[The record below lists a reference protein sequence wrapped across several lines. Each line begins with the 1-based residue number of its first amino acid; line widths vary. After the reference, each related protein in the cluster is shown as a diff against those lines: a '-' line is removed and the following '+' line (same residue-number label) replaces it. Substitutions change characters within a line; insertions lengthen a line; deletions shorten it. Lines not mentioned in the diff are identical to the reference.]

1 MDIKL
6 EFLMG
11 ADAIVSSLSVKAG
24 DQVKAGDELL
34 QYEASKGILPI
45 LAPADGIVEEVLV
58 DQGDRIVLNDVLV
71 RMDTDTVCKVKR
83 QEIGARRLRNAGRKR
98 LIYLLLELAQ
108 EDMRQPYMRRRMG
121 LK

>member
-71 RMDTDTVCKVKR
+71 RMDTDTVCKEEEAGNRSTPVKKCR
-83 QEIGARRLRNAGRKR
+83 EEKTDLLIIGAGPRR
-98 LIYLLLELAQ
+98 I
-108 EDMRQPYMRRRMG
+108 
-121 LK
+121 

>member
-34 QYEASKGILPI
+34 
-45 LAPADGIVEEVLV
+45 
-58 DQGDRIVLNDVLV
+58 
-71 RMDTDTVCKVKR
+71 
-83 QEIGARRLRNAGRKR
+83 
-98 LIYLLLELAQ
+98 
-108 EDMRQPYMRRRMG
+108 
-121 LK
+121 